1 MIQSGN
7 KSKKYS
13 KNLDHEA
20 GQKLCEAVE
29 KRMRTIFE
37 NLDDVGKEK
46 LQKSSQKR
54 EQTMH

>member
-1 MIQSGN
+1 MIQYGN

-20 GQKLCEAVE
+20 QQKLCEAVE

>member
-1 MIQSGN
+1 MIQYGN

-20 GQKLCEAVE
+20 QQKLCEAVE

-46 LQKSSQKR
+46 L
-54 EQTMH
+54 

>member
-7 KSKKYS
+7 KSKKCS

-20 GQKLCEAVE
+20 RQKLCEAVE
-29 KRMRTIFE
+29 KRMRTISE